1 MRDLN
6 DAIADVETD
15 IGQVRAQLAARGDQ
29 CRELI
34 KEQEALHGGVRDDF
48 NTLARLQAEAATD
61 APPMLA
67 RDLLQQSSADLQ
79 RRDRKAAVLADEL
92 QALLDIEQSLQQRS
106 REAVAA
112 RDAAGGRWQALQDQ
126 VDTALEAE
134 PTYRALQDDLQLA
147 VARADT
153 VERMAASAQSEHDAK
168 AGAYQADPIFMYLHR
183 RNYGSTAYRGWP
195 LVRTVDGW
203 LAGLCGF
210 DRARREYATLVELP
224 PYLQEHAGRARDDV
238 EAARQPVQQAR
249 DAALARAGGDPL
261 RQQLQTAQSAVAQAL
276 LAEQLHRQTVDAKQA
291 QIDGFRSWTD
301 AEGGALLTALA
312 RTLSAKSM
320 DDLYRRVAA
329 TASGEDDAVLE
340 RIHGSRLRLD
350 EIDGMVAEH
359 TREMA
364 VLKKRLDSLQAA
376 RRSYQ
381 AAADIE
387 RQAYEAPSYRSA
399 APATV
404 AASFFSTPRSQST
417 TRSSGSLFDLL
428 SGGSSSSSSRSSSRS
443 SSSSSSGSSSSSSSS
458 GGSFHSGGGISG
470 GGGFKTGGGF

>member
-6 DAIADVETD
+6 DAIADVEAD
-15 IGQVRAQLAARGDQ
+15 IGQAQAQLAARGDQ

-34 KEQEALHGGVRDDF
+34 KEQESLHGRVRDDF
-48 NTLARLQAEAATD
+48 NALARLQAEAATD
-61 APPMLA
+61 APPVLA
-67 RDLLQQSSADLQ
+67 QDLLQQSSADLQ
-79 RRDRKAAVLADEL
+79 RRDRKAAALAGEL

-106 REAVAA
+106 QEAVAA

-126 VDTALEAE
+126 VDTTLEAE
-134 PTYRALQDDLQLA
+134 PTYRVLRDDLQLA
-147 VARADT
+147 LARADT

-183 RNYGSTAYRGWP
+183 RSFGSTAYRGWP

-249 DAALARAGGDPL
+249 DAALAHAGGDPL
-261 RQQLQTAQSAVAQAL
+261 RQQLQAAQGALAQAL

-329 TASGEDDAVLE
+329 TASGKDDAVLE
-340 RIHGSRLRLD
+340 RIHGNRLRLG

-364 VLKKRLDSLQAA
+364 VLKKRLDNLQAA

-381 AAADIE
+381 TAADIE
-387 RQAYEAPSYRSA
+387 RQAYETPSYRAA

-404 AASFFSTPRSQST
+404 AASFFSTTST
-417 TRSSGSLFDLL
+417 SRRTARSSGGLFDLL
-428 SGGSSSSSSRSSSRS
+428 LSGSSSSSSRSGSGARSSSS
-443 SSSSSSGSSSSSSSS
+443 SSSSSSGSS
-458 GGSFHSGGGISG
+458 FRSGGGISG

>member
-6 DAIADVETD
+6 DAIAEVVAD
-15 IGQVRAQLAARGDQ
+15 IRQVQARLAERGDQ
-29 CRELI
+29 CRDLI
-34 KEQEALHGGVRDDF
+34 KEQESLHGQVREDF
-48 NTLARLQAEAATD
+48 TALARLQAEAAAD
-61 APPMLA
+61 SPPMVA
-67 RDLLQQSSADLQ
+67 RDLMQQSSADLQ

-106 REAVAA
+106 QEALAA
-112 RDAAGGRWQALQDQ
+112 RNAAGGHLQALQER
-126 VDTALEAE
+126 VDAALEAE
-134 PTYRALQDDLQLA
+134 PTYRALQDNLQLA
-147 VARADT
+147 EARVDT

-168 AGAYQADPIFMYLHR
+168 AGAYEADPIFMYLHR
-183 RNYGSTAYRGWP
+183 RSFGSAAYRGWP
-195 LVRTVDGW
+195 WVRTADGW
-203 LAGLCGF
+203 LADLCGF

-224 PYLQEHAGRARDDV
+224 PYLQAHATQARDEA

-249 DAALARAGGDPL
+249 QAALADAGGDPL
-261 RQQLQTAQSAVAQAL
+261 RQQLQAAQGAVAQAL

-291 QIDGFRSWTD
+291 QIDGFRSWSD

-340 RIHGSRLRLD
+340 RIHRSRLRLG
-350 EIDGMVAEH
+350 EIEGMVGEH
-359 TREMA
+359 TRDMA
-364 VLKKRLDSLQAA
+364 VLKKRLDDLQAA

-387 RQAYEAPSYRSA
+387 RQAYEAPSYR
-399 APATV
+399 APARAAAT
-404 AASFFSTPRSQST
+404 ASFFSTTSNSRRT
-417 TRSSGSLFDLL
+417 TRASGGLFDRA
-428 SGGSSSSSSRSSSRS
+428 SSSSSSSRS
-443 SSSSSSGSSSSSSSS
+443 SSSSSSGSSSSSS
-458 GGSFHSGGGISG
+458 GGSFRSGGGISG